1 MGVTDVLQPL
11 ADLPGVR
18 EAADRAR
25 AALAELHRHKAN
37 RRGWPVTAAEAA
49 VRAAR
54 SSAAID
60 GGSTVLP
67 AVFDAAGAGPFV
79 VTQAAAV
86 PDGDTPGAR
95 VVDPILA
102 GALRVGQ
109 ALDGD
114 ALRNLVG
121 VWQRAPLQALARL
134 HLLAAADLVDDQERL
149 GRPRTT
155 PGVAERLDLLAQTVL
170 TSSAPAPVLAAV
182 VHGELLTLRPFGS
195 ADGVLA
201 RAASRLVAVSS
212 GLDPHSLG
220 MPEVFWLRR
229 RQAYLD
235 AAAGFGA
242 GTPEGVGGWV
252 ILCCGALEDGAREA
266 SALLDGAAS
275 GGARSR
281 P

>member
-11 ADLPGVR
+11 VDLPGVR
-18 EAADRAR
+18 DAADRAR
-25 AALAELHRHKAN
+25 DALAEVHMHRAN
-37 RRGWPVTAAEAA
+37 RRGWPTTAAEAA

-60 GGSTVLP
+60 GGSTDLP
-67 AVFDAAGAGPFV
+67 A
-79 VTQAAAV
+79 
-86 PDGDTPGAR
+86 DGR
-95 VVDPILA
+95 VADPILA

-114 ALRNLVG
+114 ALRTLTG

-134 HLLAAADLVDDQERL
+134 HLLAAADLVADERQL
-149 GRPRTT
+149 GRPRTA
-155 PGVAERLDLLAQTVL
+155 PGVAERLDLLTQTVL
-170 TSSAPAPVLAAV
+170 TSTAPAPVLAAV
-182 VHGELLTLRPFGS
+182 VHGELLALRPFGS
-195 ADGVLA
+195 ADGVVA

-220 MPEVFWLRR
+220 VPEVFWLRR
-229 RQAYLD
+229 RQAYQD

-252 ILCCGALEDGAREA
+252 MLCCGALEDGAREA
-266 SALLDGAAS
+266 RSIADSAAG
-275 GGARSR
+275 
-281 P
+281 